1 MLSSIHIE
9 NIAIMDNVNLD
20 FENGFCVLTGE
31 TGAGKSIIIDSIN
44 LLTGERSSREL
55 VRSGRDKAVVEG
67 AVFTEDPE
75 VYHML
80 EENGIPFEEGE
91 PLILCREVNKD
102 GRSIVR
108 INGRI
113 STTGFLKGL
122 CSRLINIHGQND
134 NQAILDLEFHGK
146 FLDLFAGNS
155 QLLEQYR
162 QFYEQAKQVRSDL
175 ERQDADDA
183 MKEQKKEFLT
193 FQIGEIQQAAL
204 KPGEDEELSELRV
217 RFLNNEKIDKS
228 LQEGFY
234 ALTGN
239 ETEPGAYELI
249 EKAQASMEVLAQFE
263 RKASGLAEKLDEI
276 KYTLD
281 DVVEEIRNIK
291 DQEELEG
298 IDINFIENRIDVIN
312 RLKKKY
318 GSSIE
323 EILEKQKQMQLEL
336 DQIEHEDEYRG
347 CLQQKLEE
355 LERKRNESAQILTE
369 ARKKAGKKLS
379 QLVAGELAD
388 LDMEKVKFE
397 VQVDPAEYTAKGAD
411 RVEFLIS
418 TNSGEPMKPLNK
430 IASGGELSRIIL
442 SLKVVLADTDGV
454 ETMIFDE
461 VDTGVSGRAAQKIA
475 EKLKKLSQNKQVF
488 VITHLAQIAAFAD
501 THYLIEKKQIGDKT
515 QSMVTSL
522 DYEGRVR
529 EIARIIS
536 GTVVTEH
543 AVETAKEMLSLNH
556 AAACE

>member
-1 MLSSIHIE
+1 M
-9 NIAIMDNVNLD
+9 
-20 FENGFCVLTGE
+20 
-31 TGAGKSIIIDSIN
+31 
-44 LLTGERSSREL
+44 
-55 VRSGRDKAVVEG
+55 
-67 AVFTEDPE
+67 
-75 VYHML
+75 
-80 EENGIPFEEGE
+80 
-91 PLILCREVNKD
+91 
-102 GRSIVR
+102 
-108 INGRI
+108 
-113 STTGFLKGL
+113 
-122 CSRLINIHGQND
+122 
-134 NQAILDLEFHGK
+134 
-146 FLDLFAGNS
+146 
-155 QLLEQYR
+155 
-162 QFYEQAKQVRSDL
+162 
-175 ERQDADDA
+175 
-183 MKEQKKEFLT
+183 T
-193 FQIGEIQQAAL
+193 FQISEIQQAAL

-239 ETEPGAYELI
+239 ETESGAYELI

-397 VQVDPAEYTAKGAD
+397 VRVDPAEYTAKGAD

-418 TNSGEPMKPLNK
+418 TNSGEPMKSLNK